1 MGNSIEGGMSD
12 KEFMPT
18 PETKDGPLE
27 KLRALIKGKL
37 ATPEDDKDVVVKSAE

>member
-18 PETKDGPLE
+18 PETKDGPFE
-27 KLRALIKGKL
+27 QLRAAIKGKF
-37 ATPEDDKDVVVKSAE
+37 AKPEDKDVVENSVE